1 MQYDLKYKEHCF
13 DIEIA
18 ASRNNFRK
26 YSFTRGN
33 GFLYGCVKAFYNCA
47 FRQSEQQMTGIGRLL
62 YDNKSSGHGFSTRYG
77 NSAFAPPLFIGGKH
91 ERRIL

>member
-33 GFLYGCVKAFYNCA
+33 GFSHRCVKAFYNSNL
-47 FRQSEQQMTGIGRLL
+47 RYVTRLM

-77 NSAFAPPLFIGGKH
+77 NPPFGPPLFIGGKH
-91 ERRIL
+91 ERRVL